1 MRTAPD
7 DPDGASGLYVTAF
20 QVGITGGSLAGG
32 LLFERAGT
40 SAMLAASALLVG
52 VAAVGIAASKR
63 LFVVP

>member
-20 QVGITGGSLAGG
+20 QVGITGGSLVSG

-40 SAMLAASALLVG
+40 SAMLAASATLVG
-52 VAAVGIAASKR
+52 IAAVGIVASRR